1 METVSQLEMHLSGC
15 SECRSVL
22 AEAAS
27 LFASLDMT
35 HVADDSCETSEL
47 RAREL
52 SPGTRVSR
60 YVIAAVIGSGAAGI
74 VYRAYDPELKRYV
87 ALKLLRAEQAG
98 EDSLR
103 VRLLREA
110 QAMAQLS
117 HPNVVSVFDVG
128 TFGQEVFIVL
138 ELVQGPTLAAW
149 LEEPR
154 PWNLVLA
161 AFLEAGKGLAAAHAV
176 KLVHRDFKPANV
188 LVSVDGRVRVTDF
201 GLARA
206 LRFGQE
212 AEMGRVTGIDAGA
225 APFLGGTLTRTGEI
239 AGTPIY
245 MAPEQFASEPADEQ
259 SDQFAF
265 CVALY
270 AALYRSHPYLVLSS
284 RRPSLDDLM
293 AALERGELRTPKHGA
308 VPTAVF
314 RILRRGLAL
323 DPAKRFTSMQQL
335 LDELAS
341 ALRGTATWRPPFWTT
356 AIATAFVGSVAA
368 LSFSWLTREAH
379 GLQHGTATPKAASQS
394 ERVRST
400 VFESEPAGGVV
411 PEPTPSAVVAA
422 VANRGTSL
430 ESLKKNRIERGN
442 RAPSRSRVP
451 QAQSSTPGP
460 PSPAAGGG
468 LKQYK
473 DALKDPF

>member
-1 METVSQLEMHLSGC
+1 MHLSGC

-27 LFASLDMT
+27 LFTSLEIT
-35 HVADDSCETSEL
+35 HVADESCDTSES

-103 VRLLREA
+103 ARLLREA

-138 ELVQGPTLAAW
+138 ELVHGSTLAAW

-154 PWNLVLA
+154 PWHLILS

-212 AEMGRVTGIDAGA
+212 AEIAPVTGLDAST
-225 APFLGGTLTRTGEI
+225 APLLSGTLTRTGEI

-245 MAPEQFASEPADEQ
+245 MAPEQFASEPADER

-270 AALYRSHPYLVLSS
+270 AALYRSHPYLALSS
-284 RRPSLDDLM
+284 RRPSLADLM

-308 VPTAVF
+308 VPAAVF
-314 RILRRGLAL
+314 RFLRRGLAL
-323 DPAKRFTSMQQL
+323 DPAKRFASMQQL

-341 ALRGTATWRPPFWTT
+341 ALRDTATHAAPWRRPLRTT

-368 LSFSWLTREAH
+368 ALSFSWWTRETH
-379 GLQHGTATPKAASQS
+379 RLQHETVAPKAAIQS
-394 ERVRST
+394 ERVEPT
-400 VFESEPAGGVV
+400 VFESEPPSRAA
-411 PEPTPSAVVAA
+411 PEPTPSAVVAS
-422 VANRGTSL
+422 VANRGAGL
-430 ESLKKNRIERGN
+430 ESLKKNRVKRGN

-451 QAQSSTPGP
+451 QAQSSSPPT

-468 LKQYK
+468 LKQYN